1 MYSVGLELCDEERET
16 VVVGDGDACSIEDDD
31 NVVDVLL
38 SFCDD
43 DDVDEFLCSEGSGKK
58 ENIIPEQIGTEE

>member
-1 MYSVGLELCDEERET
+1 MYSVELELCDDERET

-31 NVVDVLL
+31 DVIDVLL

-43 DDVDEFLCSEGSGKK
+43 DDEFLCSEGSEKK
-58 ENIIPEQIGTEE
+58 ENIISEQTGFQE